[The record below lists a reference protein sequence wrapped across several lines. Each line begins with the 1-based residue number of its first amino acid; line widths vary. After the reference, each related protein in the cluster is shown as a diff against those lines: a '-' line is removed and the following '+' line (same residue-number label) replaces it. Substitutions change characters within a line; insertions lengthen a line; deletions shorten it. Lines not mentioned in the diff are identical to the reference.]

1 MASAPL
7 TNGGSFDTIPPMDTF
22 FQDLRD
28 WQPFFSTV
36 ALASATLVGLL
47 FVSLSLYRDRDKTAS
62 AAGRFSTAQRSFG
75 DFLYVLMIGLVFLVP
90 QQVPFGL
97 AVALIVLG
105 TARGAGLIRQA
116 VRALPSS
123 KGRGKLGDTLRE
135 YALPAFASIGLLV
148 VGIEVARGETI
159 AIYGL
164 VLVVAALLS
173 TGSWNAW
180 LLLVEA

>member
-1 MASAPL
+1 
-7 TNGGSFDTIPPMDTF
+7 MDSF
-22 FQDLRD
+22 FQDPRD

-62 AAGRFSTAQRSFG
+62 AAGRFSTAQRSIG
-75 DFLYVLMIGLVFLVP
+75 HLLYVLMIGLVFLVP

-97 AVALIVLG
+97 AGALIVLG
-105 TARGAGLIRQA
+105 AARGVGLIRQA
-116 VRALPSS
+116 VRSLPSS
-123 KGRGKLGDTLRE
+123 PGRGKLGDTLRE
-135 YALPAFASIGLLV
+135 YAIPAFASLGLLV
-148 VGIEVARGETI
+148 VGVEVSRGETL

-180 LLLVEA
+180 LLRVKA

>member
-1 MASAPL
+1 
-7 TNGGSFDTIPPMDTF
+7 MDSL

-36 ALASATLVGLL
+36 TLASATLVGFL
-47 FVSLSLYRDRDKTAS
+47 FVSLSLYRDRDQTAS

-97 AVALIVLG
+97 AVALSVFG
-105 TARGAGLIRQA
+105 TARGAGLIPQA
-116 VRALPSS
+116 ALAMPSL
-123 KGRGKLGDTLRE
+123 KGRGKLGDTPRE
-135 YALPAFASIGLLV
+135 YAIPAFASIGLRV
-148 VGIEVARGETI
+148 VGIEVARGATI

-180 LLLVEA
+180 PLLVEA